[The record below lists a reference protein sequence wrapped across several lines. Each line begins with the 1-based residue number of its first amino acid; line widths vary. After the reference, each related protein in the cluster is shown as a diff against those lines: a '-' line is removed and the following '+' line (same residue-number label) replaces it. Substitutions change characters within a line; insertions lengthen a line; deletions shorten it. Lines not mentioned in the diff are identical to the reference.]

1 MLSQK
6 SWFPCIISLLKSKII
21 TLSPRRSKKQNFA
34 EKGFIFQD
42 KKFPFTAIPWED
54 KFTESSYRTYE
65 ECHFQ
70 RGEFDLIHVHGQL
83 ATQCWCISKML
94 YSKQVPLMSSRTRSS
109 VCTENVYTRVP
120 KDNSHLVTP
129 QFLSIWCKQKNSLF
143 ISHLLI
149 SSSTQVRYL
158 IENLRKIYQKNF

>member
-83 ATQCWCISKML
+83 ATQCWWISKML

-129 QFLSIWCKQKNSLF
+129 NFYQSDVNKKNSLF

-149 SSSTQVRYL
+149 SSSTQVIYL